1 MASEIRVNTFKNR
14 SGLGTVS
21 INDTGASFSG
31 VVTATSGFSGDL
43 TGNVTGNLTGNV
55 TGDATGLSGS
65 PTLSGITSVST
76 TNLTV
81 NGNAYPATGPLSNR
95 NLIINGA
102 MQVAQ
107 RGTTITDVGV
117 DTFMLDRWKQFA
129 SVGGQAGRSTATQE
143 AITDLEGFRTA
154 LKLQVTTAETPAA
167 NEVYTINTRLEAQ
180 DILGLDI
187 GGSNSKSL
195 TLSFWA
201 KAPTGNGTFCAGITM
216 NGGGHYVEEVTI
228 GTTWSR
234 HIINI
239 PATTTSSHAT
249 TSTGNTAGMEINI
262 TLMAGDTFDN
272 ATNGVWGSGTGNR
285 ATSNQTNFYSST
297 SNNLWITGV
306 QLEVGSVATP
316 FEHRSYGDELARCQR
331 YYYRI
336 RQTPG
341 HNCAVAAGSVYS
353 TTQVQAIVHF
363 PVSMREAPSALEQ
376 TGTAGDYDT
385 LSNGSLN
392 ICDQVP
398 VFQNA
403 TTTMSYIT
411 FNYSTST
418 VTAGSGAIGRLRG
431 STSYLAWSSEL

>member
-1 MASEIRVNTFKNR
+1 MSILNVNQIQPVG
-14 SGLGTVS
+14 SGQTVTIS
-21 INDTGASFSG
+21 ATNISAGSAT
-31 VVTATSGFSGDL
+31 VTAGTF
-43 TGNVTGNLTGNV
+43 TGNLTGNV
-55 TGDATGLSGS
+55 TGNATGLSGS

-81 NGNAYPATGPLSNR
+81 NGNAYPNGGPLSNR
-95 NLIINGA
+95 NIVINGA

-107 RGTTITDVGV
+107 RGTSSTSSGLVTV
-117 DTFMLDRWKQFA
+117 DRFTSSW
-129 SVGGQAGRSTATQE
+129 GGGAVTTTQE
-143 AITDLEGFRTA
+143 SLTSGSPYNEGFRNYARLTN
-154 LKLQVTTAETPAA
+154 TTGATGASNYRELF
-167 NEVYTINTRLEAQ
+167 YKIEAQ
-180 DILGLDI
+180 DLANSGWNYTSSSSYVTISFWIRSSVSQDYYFFLESRD
-187 GGSNSKSL
+187 GSNQIYSSPF
-195 TLSFWA
+195 TLSADTWTKVTKTIPGGA
-201 KAPTGNGTFCAGITM
+201 SVQIDNDNGLGALFTFIAF
-216 NGGGHYVEEVTI
+216 Y
-228 GTTWSR
+228 GTDFTDS
-234 HIINI
+234 
-239 PATTTSSHAT
+239 
-249 TSTGNTAGMEINI
+249 GNTDETWRARDGASKF
-262 TLMAGDTFDN
+262 TLDMTNTWANTNGATFD
-272 ATNGVWGSGTGNR
+272 
-285 ATSNQTNFYSST
+285 
-297 SNNLWITGV
+297 ITGV

-341 HNCAVAAGSVYS
+341 HNCAVAAGSVYT

-403 TTTMSYIT
+403 TTTMGYIT

-431 STSYLAWSSEL
+431 STSYLAWSAEL